1 MQDCLRALQ
10 GLWEE
15 KPGQV
20 SVKLCIRQLE
30 KGRIKPSEKG
40 DELSVLPSLLSGR
53 VPRSAR
59 PELLSAKNSKLAEEP
74 VLRTKVVLTRCRIAS
89 SSQDE
94 ALALYSFSRKAPR
107 SVLILSI
114 WPNSLL
120 DTNDV

>member
-1 MQDCLRALQ
+1 MQDRLRAPQ

-20 SVKLCIRQLE
+20 SFNLCIRQLE
-30 KGRIKPSEKG
+30 KGRIKPAEKG

-74 VLRTKVVLTRCRIAS
+74 VPRTKVVLTRGRIVTVIS
-89 SSQDE
+89 
-94 ALALYSFSRKAPR
+94 
-107 SVLILSI
+107 LISAY
-114 WPNSLL
+114 
-120 DTNDV
+120 